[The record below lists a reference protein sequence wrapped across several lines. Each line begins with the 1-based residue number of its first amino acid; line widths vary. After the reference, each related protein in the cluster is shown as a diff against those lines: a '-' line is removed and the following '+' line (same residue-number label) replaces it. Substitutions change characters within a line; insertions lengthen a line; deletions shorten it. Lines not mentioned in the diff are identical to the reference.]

1 MRIIIYSVGTS
12 HQLYFNL
19 TDEEAERRW
28 NDQRANRSMLEDMH
42 EKKMGWTVQR
52 EVLDDIKDELFIW
65 GNMGDEVQAITQ
77 DLFSL
82 MADNP
87 YPKDTNSR

>member
-1 MRIIIYSVGTS
+1 MRVITYSVGNS

-28 NDQRANRSMLEDMH
+28 NEQRANRSLLEDMH

-52 EVLDDIKDELFIW
+52 SVHEDITDEFFIW
-65 GNMGDEVQAITQ
+65 GNMGEEINAITQ
-77 DLFSL
+77 DFLTL

>member
-1 MRIIIYSVGTS
+1 MDMRVIIYSVGQS

-19 TDEEAERRW
+19 TDEEAECRW
-28 NDQRANRSMLEDMH
+28 NEQRANRSLLEDMH

-52 EVLDDIKDELFIW
+52 NVYEDIKDEFFIW
-65 GNMGDEVQAITQ
+65 ADAGTELNAITQ

-87 YPKDTNSR
+87 YPKSSA

>member
-1 MRIIIYSVGTS
+1 MRVIIYSVGPS

-19 TDEEAERRW
+19 TDEEAESRW
-28 NDQRANRSMLEDMH
+28 REQRANRSLLEDMH

-52 EVLDDIKDELFIW
+52 SVEENIKDEFFIW
-65 GNMGDEVQAITQ
+65 GNAGDEINAITQ

-87 YPKDTNSR
+87 YPKSD